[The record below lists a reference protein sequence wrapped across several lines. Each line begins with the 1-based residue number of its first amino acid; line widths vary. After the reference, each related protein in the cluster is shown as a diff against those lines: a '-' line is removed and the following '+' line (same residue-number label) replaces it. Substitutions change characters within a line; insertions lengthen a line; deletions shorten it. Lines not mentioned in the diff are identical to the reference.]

1 MPDKTNGLNPNV
13 SQAANGTTVVDIR
26 TPNQHGLSHNQYL
39 DMQVDKS
46 GIIFNNSGM
55 VSKTQLAG
63 YINANPYLA
72 GTQAKVIL
80 NEVTG
85 HLPTSINGY
94 MEIAGNKANL
104 ILANPNG
111 IVGNNFGFI
120 NVDRATLTTGKP
132 QFAEGGSLNS
142 FLVSGGDIAI
152 NGSGMDARTAS
163 QTDIIANA
171 VKINAGLWAND
182 LNIVTGKNEVNY
194 NTQQVKTV
202 ADTDN
207 GISLD
212 VAAIGGM
219 YAGRIRLVGTAQG
232 VGVNNQGTINA
243 DNSDLIL
250 EQTGKIY
257 NMGSM
262 HAENNVTIQTGSDI
276 EQTGTLYAGNDL
288 SLKAANFSNDKKVKA
303 GKTFTA
309 QIENQIKNTDT
320 IEAGDMDIAAGSFVN
335 NSQIQTERDL
345 NITVGGNII
354 NIKDL
359 LVNGTLKL
367 QADNIENSLNGR
379 IIAAKTQLTLN
390 DMFANKGLL
399 NSSNLVIRAKSVNN
413 TDTGRIYGDRIAVEA
428 DILNNLPGSDNKPV
442 IAARQQLDL
451 GIRHLNNKEHAIIT
465 SAGDL
470 AIGGSLDAE
479 GKAAGR
485 AVVINNNS
493 ATIEAGGDLT
503 INAATINNINE
514 HFATEVQEVGRENI
528 TEYQRGGQSA
538 RYKVGT
544 PGVYEYT
551 SESIH
556 LHTPEGNFED
566 WTKYVYE
573 RIIKEDVIIETDPG
587 KILAGGNMSITAGT
601 LTNDK
606 SQLIAG
612 ARMNAAVDNL
622 QNIEAPRKRYYYDNG
637 QVIFYSRHYQ
647 SGHDSTNIDPYPY
660 NPAATVNNITVTA
673 GKYTGNTVPEASGL
687 QADKF
692 EPGLNDVTKIPASSL
707 YIVVQDSNSNYF
719 VETDPAFADYKS
731 WISSDYF
738 FEKMQSDPEKVAKR
752 LGDGYYEQQLVKNQV
767 LQLTGKRYTGTYKS
781 DEEQYQALLD
791 NAVAFAQSSDAQIGV
806 ALTEQQ
812 IAELKT
818 DIVWMVEQTV
828 VLPNGEIVSA
838 LVPQVYIKQAAD
850 DEQFAGNAVLSAQ
863 DIDFKVTNDILNQG
877 TIIAGDTSKITASNI
892 NNNNGTIA
900 GSNVDLQALQDINSN
915 GGMFTAK
922 NNLQLTAGRDINI
935 ASTTSAQTNE
945 QGHTTNIS
953 AIGSVKVTGSEGSLA
968 MSAGRDVNLTAASV
982 ENSGSGTT
990 DITAKNNIN
999 LGTVNI
1005 SESHDLVL
1013 DADNQRHDNAS
1024 MDVGTGIST
1033 KGSLNLQAGNDF
1045 NAKAA
1050 AVQSEDDLNVTA
1062 GGNINITAGRSTANA
1077 VDDRKDV
1084 GKSGGGNK
1092 QVTYTHSETHENNA
1106 IGNSFSGKNVNLT
1119 AGKNADVVSSNVT
1132 TDGAVKITAAE
1143 NVNIAGS
1150 GETFSSLN
1158 TMDKKKSGM
1167 FGSERT
1173 KIYDAGSADSNVAS
1187 IISGGSVD
1195 LSSGKDTN
1203 VIALPT

>member
-1 MPDKTNGLNPNV
+1 M
-13 SQAANGTTVVDIR
+13 
-26 TPNQHGLSHNQYL
+26 
-39 DMQVDKS
+39 
-46 GIIFNNSGM
+46 
-55 VSKTQLAG
+55 
-63 YINANPYLA
+63 
-72 GTQAKVIL
+72 
-80 NEVTG
+80 
-85 HLPTSINGY
+85 
-94 MEIAGNKANL
+94 
-104 ILANPNG
+104 
-111 IVGNNFGFI
+111 
-120 NVDRATLTTGKP
+120 
-132 QFAEGGSLNS
+132 
-142 FLVSGGDIAI
+142 
-152 NGSGMDARTAS
+152 
-163 QTDIIANA
+163 
-171 VKINAGLWAND
+171 
-182 LNIVTGKNEVNY
+182 
-194 NTQQVKTV
+194 
-202 ADTDN
+202 
-207 GISLD
+207 
-212 VAAIGGM
+212 
-219 YAGRIRLVGTAQG
+219 
-232 VGVNNQGTINA
+232 
-243 DNSDLIL
+243 
-250 EQTGKIY
+250 
-257 NMGSM
+257 
-262 HAENNVTIQTGSDI
+262 
-276 EQTGTLYAGNDL
+276 
-288 SLKAANFSNDKKVKA
+288 
-303 GKTFTA
+303 
-309 QIENQIKNTDT
+309 
-320 IEAGDMDIAAGSFVN
+320 
-335 NSQIQTERDL
+335 
-345 NITVGGNII
+345 
-354 NIKDL
+354 
-359 LVNGTLKL
+359 
-367 QADNIENSLNGR
+367 
-379 IIAAKTQLTLN
+379 
-390 DMFANKGLL
+390 
-399 NSSNLVIRAKSVNN
+399 
-413 TDTGRIYGDRIAVEA
+413 
-428 DILNNLPGSDNKPV
+428 
-442 IAARQQLDL
+442 
-451 GIRHLNNKEHAIIT
+451 
-465 SAGDL
+465 
-470 AIGGSLDAE
+470 DAE

-503 INAATINNINE
+503 INAATINNTNE
-514 HFATEVQEVGRENI
+514 HFATEVQEVGHENI
-528 TEYQRGGQSA
+528 TEYQGGGQSA
-538 RYKVGT
+538 RYKAGT

-556 LHTPEGNFED
+556 LHTPEENFED

-622 QNIEAPRKRYYYDNG
+622 QNIEAPGKRYYYDNG

-673 GKYTGNTVPEASGL
+673 GKYTGNTVLEASGL

-752 LGDGYYEQQLVKNQV
+752 LGNGYYEQQLVKNQV

-781 DEEQYQALLD
+781 DEEQYQALLN

-850 DEQFAGNAVLSAQ
+850 DEQFAGNAMLSAQ

-935 ASTTSAQTNE
+935 ASTISAQTNE

-968 MSAGRDVNLTAASV
+968 MSAERDVNLTAASV

-1033 KGSLNLQAGNDF
+1033 KGSLNLQAGNNF

-1062 GGNINITAGRSTANA
+1062 GGNINITASRSTANA

-1084 GKSGGGNK
+1084 GKSGSGNK
-1092 QVTYTHSETHENNA
+1092 QVTYTYSETHENNA

-1132 TDGAVKITAAE
+1132 TDGAVKIMAAE
-1143 NVNIAGS
+1143 NVNITGS

-1167 FGSERT
+1167 FGSKRT
-1173 KIYDAGSADSNVAS
+1173 KIYDAGSADSNAAS
-1187 IISGGSVD
+1187 TISGGSVD

-1203 VIALPT
+1203 VIASNVVADNDVNIKAGGDVKIVSSRETQSGKYT